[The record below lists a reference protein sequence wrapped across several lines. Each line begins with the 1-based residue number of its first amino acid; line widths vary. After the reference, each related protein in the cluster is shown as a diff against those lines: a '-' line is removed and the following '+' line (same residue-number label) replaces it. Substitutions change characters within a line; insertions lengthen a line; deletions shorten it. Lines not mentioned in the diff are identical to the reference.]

1 MTARTGRRLAAFA
14 LLTAG
19 TMLGSEARAVR
30 QAPPRDPALYRHV
43 AHLGWVVRDVDAVA
57 AAWRAL
63 GVTSVRDGG
72 IEEFPATYL
81 GEKTTV
87 RLKSATAAF
96 ENAEVHWIQPLGGR
110 NAYTAFLETHGEG
123 VQHVAYRMPS
133 AARLEQELAAFAAV
147 GVKPLQHG
155 TRQTPGGSAAFA
167 YLDTA
172 ASGGGMT
179 LALEHEPAPAAA
191 APPPAPNVDPFRKV
205 TQYAFVVKDV
215 KQVSAFQ
222 ERVGL
227 GALPIERNVSL
238 DRVYRGKPGT
248 FEMLLGWGR
257 TGDIVF
263 EWIQPVVGPSV
274 YEEYLA
280 RHGEGF
286 HHLGFNVPDM
296 DQALAALRARGL
308 TVTMSGGWDV
318 NGHQG
323 RFAYLDAEK
332 HGGVSIEL
340 LWNRPR

>member
-1 MTARTGRRLAAFA
+1 MTARIILRSAALAV
-14 LLTAG
+14 LTAV
-19 TMLGSEARAVR
+19 TMPAAESRADKQ
-30 QAPPRDPALYRHV
+30 QASPDPALYRRV

-63 GVTSVRDGG
+63 GVAGVRDGG
-72 IEEFPATYL
+72 IEEFPVTYR
-81 GEKTTV
+81 GETTTV
-87 RLKSATAAF
+87 RVKSASAAF
-96 ENAEVHWIQPLGGR
+96 ENAEVQWIQPLGGR

-123 VQHVAYRMPS
+123 VQHLAYRMPS
-133 AARLEQELAAFAAV
+133 AARLEQEMASFAAA

-155 TRQTPGGSAAFA
+155 TRQTPGGTASFA

-172 ASGGGMT
+172 AGGGGMT
-179 LALEHEPAPAAA
+179 IALEYEPAPAAA
-191 APPPAPNVDPFRKV
+191 APPREPNAEPFRKV

-215 KQVSAFQ
+215 KQVSAFH
-222 ERVGL
+222 ERIGF

-238 DRVYRGKPGT
+238 DRVYRGNPGS

-257 TGDIVF
+257 TGEIVF

-286 HHLGFNVPDM
+286 HHLGFHVPDM
-296 DQALAALRARGL
+296 DAALAALRARGL
-308 TVTMSGGWDV
+308 AVTMSGGWDV

-332 HGGVSIEL
+332 HGGVAIEL